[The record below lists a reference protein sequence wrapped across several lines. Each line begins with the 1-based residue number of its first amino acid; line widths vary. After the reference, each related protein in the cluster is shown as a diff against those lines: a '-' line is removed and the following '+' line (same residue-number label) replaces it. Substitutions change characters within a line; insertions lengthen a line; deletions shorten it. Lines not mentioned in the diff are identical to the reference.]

1 MKTHSQPL
9 ISLFCAAALL
19 FTGVALGQTPSP
31 SVAPRMKAIVYHDF
45 GSPDVLRLEEIE
57 KPVPNDNQL
66 LIRVR
71 GVSVNPLDWHYMEG
85 TPYLGRLVEFG
96 LLKPKVTR
104 LGVDYAGT
112 VEAVGKNI
120 TQFKPGDEVYGNR
133 FGAFAEYVVASEK
146 ALALK
151 PANLTFEQAA
161 SVPVAAVTA
170 LQGLRDKGHVQ
181 PGQKVLI
188 NGASGGVGTFAV
200 QIAKSFGAEVTGVC
214 SGRNAEM
221 VRSIGADYVIDYTKE
236 DFAKSGQHYDLIID
250 NVGNRSLLECRRVL
264 NPNGKIVVI
273 GGGGVNDGRW
283 TGPLV
288 GVLKML
294 GLKPFV
300 TQEMSMM
307 LAEMNNKDLT
317 ILADLIQTGK
327 VKPVIDRT
335 YTLSQLPEALGYLE
349 EGHARGKVVI
359 TVGDNIEP
367 LSISPKVAATSA
379 SSPGPVL
386 VASVLIGVPLAV
398 LILPVVVAFALN
410 RRFRQRHPDKRG
422 YRWGY
427 YFSVMS
433 FIHGFG
439 LGAFLE
445 SGVTAVIVC
454 GLIYAVLAW
463 FFAQRCHW
471 AWVALTILSF
481 NPIAWI
487 INAIY
492 LRKRWAEDSVATA
505 AI

>member
-1 MKTHSQPL
+1 MKTHLQ
-9 ISLFCAAALL
+9 LFITAFSIAALL
-19 FTGVALGQTPSP
+19 LAGTAPAQTPGP
-31 SVAPRMKAIVYHDF
+31 GVAPRMKAIVYHDF

-66 LIRVR
+66 LIKVR
-71 GVSVNPLDWHYMEG
+71 AVSVNPLDWHYMEG

-112 VEAVGKNI
+112 VEAVGKDV

-133 FGAFAEYVVASEK
+133 FGAFAEYVVATEK

-170 LQGLRDKGHVQ
+170 LQALRDKGKIEA
-181 PGQKVLI
+181 GQKVLI

-236 DFAKSGQHYDLIID
+236 DFTKSGQRYDLIID

-264 NPNGKIVVI
+264 NPKGKIILI
-273 GGGGVNDGRW
+273 GGGGINDGRW

-288 GVLKML
+288 GVIKML
-294 GLKPFV
+294 MLKPFV

-335 YTLSQLPEALGYLE
+335 YTLSQLPEALRYLE

-367 LSISPKVAATSA
+367 LAASANRAPGSA
-379 SSPGPVL
+379 STTSPVL
-386 VASVLIGVPLAV
+386 VALVLIGVPLGV
-398 LILPVVVAFALN
+398 LIVPIIIAIVLN
-410 RRFRQRHPDKRG
+410 RRFKRQPR
-422 YRWGY
+422 
-427 YFSVMS
+427 SEVLQV
-433 FIHGFG
+433 G
-439 LGAFLE
+439 LLF
-445 SGVTAVIVC
+445 
-454 GLIYAVLAW
+454 
-463 FFAQRCHW
+463 
-471 AWVALTILSF
+471 
-481 NPIAWI
+481 
-487 INAIY
+487 
-492 LRKRWAEDSVATA
+492 
-505 AI
+505 

>member
-1 MKTHSQPL
+1 MKTQLQLS
-9 ISLFCAAALL
+9 ITASCAAALL
-19 FTGVALGQTPSP
+19 LTGAALAQTPGP
-31 SVAPRMKAIVYHDF
+31 SAARRMKAIVYHDF

-57 KPVPNDNQL
+57 KPLPLDNQL
-66 LIRVR
+66 LIRVH
-71 GVSVNPLDWHYMEG
+71 GASINPLDWHYMEG

-96 LLKPKVTR
+96 LLKPKVAR

-112 VEAVGKNI
+112 VEAVGKDI

-133 FGAFAEYVVASEK
+133 FGALAEYVVASEK

-170 LQGLRDKGHVQ
+170 LQALRDKGHVQ

-221 VRSIGADYVIDYTKE
+221 VRSIGADHVIDYTKE
-236 DFAKSGQHYDLIID
+236 DFTKSDQRYDLILD

-264 NPNGKIVVI
+264 NPGGIDVVI

-288 GVLKML
+288 GVIKILVLKRL
-294 GLKPFV
+294 V
-300 TQEMSMM
+300 TQEISMM
-307 LAEMNNKDLT
+307 LAEMNRKDLT
-317 ILADLIQTGK
+317 FLADLIQTGK
-327 VKPVIDRT
+327 VKPVIDST
-335 YTLSQLPEALGYLE
+335 YTLSQLPEALTYLE

-367 LSISPKVAATSA
+367 LAATNRAPGSA
-379 SSPGPVL
+379 SAPGPVL

-398 LILPVVVAFALN
+398 LILPVVVAFVLN
-410 RRFRQRHPDKRG
+410 RRFRQRNTDKRG

-427 YFSVMS
+427 YFSIMS
-433 FIHGFG
+433 FIHGLG

-445 SGVTAVIVC
+445 SGAIAVIVG

-463 FFAQRCHW
+463 FFAQRHHW
-471 AWVALTILSF
+471 AWIALTILSF

-492 LRKRWAEDSVATA
+492 LRKRWAEAAT
-505 AI
+505 